1 MLNKERIQY
10 LLKQYFAGNITA
22 EERTMLFEALAYD
35 HSEEW
40 EDSLQQLMA
49 VGEKDPLYKAA
60 DWEHIVNK
68 ILQFEQLPAIR
79 KNRKY
84 IGIFSLPRLTAAAA
98 VLLIVTAGIWFW
110 WSHDG
115 RKAQQE
121 DLQGMMVN
129 DVPPGGNSGILTLGD
144 GSQIM
149 LDSAGNGTLLYQGN
163 AQVIKAGNGQ
173 LTYNNTGSP
182 GKVSYNTLTTP
193 RGGQYRVTLPDGTRV
208 WLNAASSLT
217 YPTAFTDKQ
226 RVVELTGEGYFEVM
240 ANAAKPFHVKVN
252 QTDIAVLGTSFNVM
266 AYGEEK
272 MQQTTLLEGAIQLKT
287 GEAAVLLKP
296 GQQGNIDQQG
306 TLQVLDQVDLE
317 EVTGWKNGV
326 FQLNSADIPAVMRQ
340 ISRWYN
346 VEVVYEGKMPEGHIS
361 GKIAMDL
368 TLAQVLK
375 VLELSGL
382 HYPLENKKIIVM

>member
-10 LLKQYFAGNITA
+10 LLKQYFAGSITD
-22 EERTMLFEALAYD
+22 EERTALFEALEYD

-40 EDSLQQLMA
+40 EHSLQQLMTA
-49 VGEKDPLYKAA
+49 GEKDPLYKEAQ
-60 DWEHIVNK
+60 WEHIVNK
-68 ILQFEQLPAIR
+68 VLSFEQLPAVR
-79 KNRKY
+79 KSGKR
-84 IGIFSLPRLTAAAA
+84 ISIFSFQRLTAAA
-98 VLLIVTAGIWFW
+98 VILLIITGGIWFW
-110 WSHDG
+110 WSADAGKDKQEG
-115 RKAQQE
+115 RQ
-121 DLQGMMVN
+121 DMLVN

-173 LTYNNTGSP
+173 LTYNNSGSSTA
-182 GKVSYNTLTTP
+182 VSYNTLTTP
-193 RGGQYRVTLPDGTRV
+193 RGGQYQVNLPDGTKV

-217 YPTAFTDKQ
+217 YPTAFTGKQ
-226 RVVELTGEGYFEVM
+226 RVVELTGEGYFEV
-240 ANAAKPFHVKVN
+240 ARNEAQPFHVKVS
-252 QTDIAVLGTSFNVM
+252 QADIAVLGTSFNVM
-266 AYGEEK
+266 AYGDEK
-272 MQQTTLLEGAIQLKT
+272 IQQTTLLAGTIKLKT
-287 GEAAVLLKP
+287 AEAAVLLKP

-306 TLQVLDQVDLE
+306 TLRVRNQVDLE
-317 EVTGWKNGV
+317 EVVGWKNGI

-346 VEVVYEGKMPEGHIS
+346 VEVEYEGSIPEGHIS

-368 TLAQVLK
+368 TLSQVLK

-382 HYPLENKKIIVM
+382 HYRLENKKIIVM